1 MAAKKT
7 NLAKLK
13 EMYDKQ
19 KSGGGKFAQSW
30 KPKEEESII
39 RILPPAEEDGVFYKS
54 TGDHSFGGHWVW
66 CPRLENGGKCPMCEE
81 TRRRYNSGTELDV
94 TIARK
99 IKPRKKYMYNI
110 IDRRGDD
117 PTEVHMYMS
126 GVKVFEKLLSYY
138 FDEEYGAL
146 DDIDKGY
153 DYKLIKKKQGDYW
166 NYDDSR
172 PLKTA
177 SALSEDASESAEI
190 LSGLKDLDTFVTLKS
205 YEELKELVD
214 GFLVEF
220 YDEDAGETVREKVI
234 KKKETPGVTIGKAAD
249 KLKEPPSVEED
260 DGGGDIDEF
269 EKKLMLE
276 LKADEE

>member
-1 MAAKKT
+1 MTAKKT

-19 KSGGGKFAQSW
+19 KSGSGMLSGVW

-39 RILPPAEEDGVFYKS
+39 RILPPAEEDGVFYKD

-66 CPRLENGGKCPMCEE
+66 CPRLENGGKCPSCEE
-81 TRRRYNSGTELDV
+81 ARRRYNSGTDLD
-94 TIARK
+94 TEIARK
-99 IKPRKKYMYNI
+99 LKVTKKYLYNI
-110 IDRRGDD
+110 VDRKGED
-117 PTEVHMYMS
+117 PTEVQMYAS

-177 SALSEDASESAEI
+177 SVLSDDPAETTEI
-190 LSGLKDLDTFVTLKS
+190 LSGLKDLDSFVTLKS
-205 YEELKELVD
+205 YAELKEMVD

-220 YDEDAGETVREKVI
+220 YDADSGEAVREKIV
-234 KKKETPGVTIGKAAD
+234 KKKEEVTTGKVSD
-249 KLKEPPSVEED
+249 KLKEPSSVEDD
-260 DGGGDIDEF
+260 DGGADIDEF
-269 EKKLMLE
+269 EKKLMDE